1 MTTTTMVMIRM
12 VTMVTMVTTTTMVMI
27 RMIHRRTDKATET
40 IDLPL
45 SLNL

>member
-12 VTMVTMVTTTTMVMI
+12 VTMVTTMKMVMI
-27 RMIHRRTDKATET
+27 RMIHRRTDKATGT

>member
-1 MTTTTMVMIRM
+1 M
-12 VTMVTMVTTTTMVMI
+12 VTMVTMMTMVTTTTMVMI
-27 RMIHRRTDKATET
+27 RMIHRRTDKATGT